1 MPPMDFNTIRRIA
14 EQDLSAIA
22 ELETVSELSVGKF
35 LKQDL
40 LRFLI
45 I

>member
-14 EQDLSAIA
+14 EQDPSAIA
-22 ELETVSELSVGKF
+22 ELEVVSELAVGEF